1 MLGRLPFF
9 HARSVDAIPN
19 LALPCDA
26 PVSSSRSKARPT
38 MADDHAHAI
47 DPNDARLVEVR
58 VAEDILPE
66 LRETAVG
73 DLLRWHNLPDSRA
86 SMPTSTHRARL
97 LVSMCMDHRADLVIP
112 NEFAYVL
119 RSAGGT
125 LRDSDF
131 EVQYA
136 VAVGGVTEIAL
147 LAHTD
152 CGMVGVSGK
161 RAKFVEGLVARG
173 GCTPDFANNEFDRF
187 STVYEQ
193 HDVIAFVVGE
203 CRRLEAMLPSLRA
216 IPLLYRVADD
226 KLLQIR
232 TNP

>member
-1 MLGRLPFF
+1 MAEH
-9 HARSVDAIPN
+9 HAP
-19 LALPCDA
+19 AL
-26 PVSSSRSKARPT
+26 
-38 MADDHAHAI
+38 
-47 DPNDARLVEVR
+47 DPHDPRLVEVNDP
-58 VAEDILPE
+58 ADIFPE
-66 LRETAVG
+66 LDCTAVG
-73 DLLRWHNLPDSRA
+73 DLLRWHNLPQSRG
-86 SMPTSTHRARL
+86 SMPLSSGRARL
-97 LVSMCMDHRADLVIP
+97 LVSMCMDHRADLIIP
-112 NEFAYVL
+112 NEFAYIL

-161 RAKFVEGLVARG
+161 RAKFVDGLVARG
-173 GCTPDFANNEFDRF
+173 GCTADFANNEFDRF
-187 STVYEQ
+187 STLYEQ
-193 HDVIAFVVGE
+193 HDVVAFVVHE

-216 IPLLYRVADD
+216 TPLLYRVADD

-232 TNP
+232 TTP

>member
-1 MLGRLPFF
+1 MSAMAEH
-9 HARSVDAIPN
+9 HAP
-19 LALPCDA
+19 AL
-26 PVSSSRSKARPT
+26 
-38 MADDHAHAI
+38 
-47 DPNDARLVEVR
+47 DPHDPRLVEVNDPADIF
-58 VAEDILPE
+58 AELE
-66 LRETAVG
+66 GTAVA
-73 DLLRWHNLPDSRA
+73 DLLRWHNLPESRG
-86 SMPTSTHRARL
+86 SMPATTARARL

-136 VAVGGVTEIAL
+136 IAVGGVTEIAL

-173 GCTPDFANNEFDRF
+173 GCTADFANNEFDRF
-187 STVYEQ
+187 STLYEQ
-193 HDVIAFVVGE
+193 QDVVAFVIQE

-232 TNP
+232 TTP